1 MAEIKSQNEELNI
14 KSLEELHFNIIDKY
28 FKENSF
34 VEHHINSV
42 NNFYENDIKNIFND
56 LNPITF
62 NAELNKPTGEFQHN
76 IEIYFGRKDLTG
88 IYYGKPIIYENGQ
101 TKTLYPNEAR
111 LRNMTYSIGIHVDIE
126 VIFTSYELENSRLVL
141 NEEGKHVN
149 SKIIE
154 KYFLGSFPVML
165 QSKQCILSG
174 LSQRMR
180 YSLGECKHDYGG
192 YFIIDGKEKALV
204 PQEIFSNNMI
214 YIRPVKDN
222 IHDFSV
228 EVRSISRDE
237 TKPKR
242 TLAIRRVM
250 KNSTDHNEHFVVFIP
265 NVRKAVPLF
274 ILFRALGLTSDKEII
289 ETIIGDTVQNE
300 HYLELLRPSVVDGGR
315 IYNNVN
321 AMEFISSLTKEQYG
335 INSAYSILSD
345 YFLPHIGEI
354 NFINKAHYLGYM
366 VLELLKVINGEK
378 KPTDRDNYMFKRV
391 ETSGNMMK
399 QLFSEYANLMYKEYY
414 LLIEKEYYY
423 SKDNYKNKRK
433 GGEDEE
439 HKDYTSSHENFQNL
453 IMRNYQRFFQQKI
466 IYQGF
471 SRAFKGN
478 WGAFSHTKKI
488 GVIQPLNRLSYNSFL
503 SHLRKLNLNI
513 DASAKIVGPHLLHG
527 SQWGII
533 DPVDTPDGGNVGFHK
548 HMSMMTKIS
557 DDIDETLL
565 IKWIKKN
572 MNQTM
577 NVNGT
582 KVQLK
587 TIDISTVKKHEL
599 FKFIKVFINGNLLFV
614 TNLPDYFK
622 KSFLNA
628 RRLNLIPSYIS
639 ISFNIKDRYIFIYCD
654 EGRLLRPLL
663 YFSNNTLNY
672 LNQPEILQKIIYND
686 FTWNECINSF
696 KSDGE
701 KHLNKY
707 INVTPDIINN
717 KKNYDLRGII
727 EFLDKS
733 EEDSALVCMYANEIK
748 KQGTYEY
755 SHCEIHPSMIFGV
768 MGHQVILPEHNQLPR
783 NLFACG
789 QAKQAV
795 SLYHSNFNYRIDKM
809 GVILNYGEIP
819 ISKNRIYKYI
829 HEEEH
834 PYGFNAV
841 VAIMCYNAYNVEDAI
856 LINEGSL
863 KRGLYHTTYYNDY
876 EAHEEKDKG
885 TNKIIK
891 NLSKEKAIEVKP
903 GYDYNYLGENGLI
916 QENTPMDDKKILIG
930 MVNYND
936 LDSEKRSDSSVY
948 PKKGQLGY
956 VDKAYITDEIEG
968 KRIAKIRIREQ
979 RIPAMGDKFCSRCGQ
994 KGTIGTVVPEK
1005 DMPFTKDGIK
1015 PDIIINPHAIPSRM
1029 TIGQLV
1035 ETIMSKLGLQLGKFM
1050 DATPFT
1056 TEKNKIEKIGEMLT
1070 DYGMHSSGNEYLY
1083 NGMTGEQIEYSIF
1096 MGPTYYMRLKHM
1108 VKDKINYRS
1117 SGPRTLLTR
1126 QTNHGRANDG
1136 GLRIGEMER
1145 DGMIAHGCSHF
1156 LKDSMMTRGDK
1167 YKMAIC
1173 NHSGTI
1179 AIYDKETNNFFSPLI
1194 DGPIEAKIE
1203 GKDIIKTTKLSKY
1216 GKQFSIV
1223 EIPYSFKLLMQEL
1236 SAMNVQM
1243 RLITSDNINI
1253 MEKKS
1258 VIKLSEIM
1266 KKTANRQKLSEEERK
1281 QLFEKKQKTREE
1293 VPNEEELEQVMNN
1306 ELKDRLKMPSNINL
1320 WNKLE
1325 EQDETMYFS
1334 LIRTK
1339 DDEPSEILFSSD
1351 YPQIKTSPPNFYP
1364 ELWDNDV
1371 IIQKEL
1377 SPQLIADS
1385 LRLNQM
1391 KNNFNLVVKAMILN
1405 KQLGIPNDQ
1414 PIKLNEDGVQ
1424 IRDGSEAHGT
1434 SPFMFDSPAVVNRPE
1449 SPAFQLSPY
1458 SENKDDPAV
1467 EPQQEQQPNQ
1477 SELEV
1482 NKEPSPNNVNE
1493 EVIPIGTD
1501 ENGQNEAE
1509 NENQVE
1515 NKKEEITQSGGT
1527 PEEIK
1532 NEILVVKK
1540 I

>member
-1 MAEIKSQNEELNI
+1 MAEINRQNEETSKI
-14 KSLEELHFNIIDKY
+14 SLEELHFNIIDKY

-76 IEIYFGRKDLTG
+76 IEIYFGKKDLTG
-88 IYYGKPIIYENGQ
+88 IYYGKPIIYENGK
-101 TKTLYPNEAR
+101 TKILYPNEAR

-126 VIFTSYELENSRLVL
+126 IIFTSHTMVNAKLDLSEEGTHINSR
-141 NEEGKHVN
+141 
-149 SKIIE
+149 IIE

-165 QSKQCILSG
+165 QSKQCVLSG
-174 LSQRMR
+174 LSKVMR
-180 YSLGECKHDYGG
+180 YNLGECKHDYGG

-204 PQEIFSNNMI
+204 PQEVFSNNMI
-214 YIRPVKDN
+214 YTRPVNDN

-274 ILFRALGLTSDKEII
+274 ILFRALGLTNDKEII
-289 ETIIGDTVQNE
+289 ETIIGDTDKNE
-300 HYLELLRPSVVDGGR
+300 HYLELLRPSVIDGGK
-315 IYNNVN
+315 IYNSVN

-345 YFLPHIGEI
+345 YFLPHIGEM
-354 NFINKAHYLGYM
+354 NFMNKAHYLGYM

-399 QLFSEYANLMYKEYY
+399 QLFSEYANIMYKEYY

-423 SKDNYKNKRK
+423 SKDNYRNKRK
-433 GGEDEE
+433 GSEDEE
-439 HKDYTSSHENFQNL
+439 VKDYTSTHENFQNL

-471 SRAFKGN
+471 SKAFKGN
-478 WGAFSHTKKI
+478 WGAFQHTKKI

-557 DDIDETLL
+557 EDIDERLI
-565 IKWIKKN
+565 IKWIKRN
-572 MNQTM
+572 MMTIHANILDKPT
-577 NVNGT
+577 T
-582 KVQLK
+582 LK
-587 TIDISTVKKHEL
+587 TIDIAVAKKHEL
-599 FKFIKVFINGNLLFV
+599 FNFFKIFVNGNLLFL
-614 TNLPDYFK
+614 TNIPDLFK
-622 KSFLNA
+622 KTFLQA
-628 RRLNLIPSYIS
+628 RRLNLIPPYIS
-639 ISFNIKDRYIFIYCD
+639 ISFNIKDRYIHIYCD

-663 YFSNNTLNY
+663 YFSENTLNY
-672 LNQPEILQKIIYND
+672 LNQSEVYQKLIYND
-686 FTWNECINSF
+686 FTWNQCINSF
-696 KSDGE
+696 KKDSGPSS
-701 KHLNKY
+701 NKY
-707 INVTPDIINN
+707 INITPDIINN
-717 KKNYDLRGII
+717 KENRKLRGII

-733 EEDSALVCMYANEIK
+733 EEDSALICMYANEIK

-809 GVILNYGEIP
+809 GVLLNYGEIP

-834 PYGFNAV
+834 PYGFNAI

-856 LINEGSL
+856 LVNEGSL

-876 EAHEEKDKG
+876 EAIEEKDNG
-885 TNKIIK
+885 SNKIIK
-891 NLSKEKAIEVKP
+891 NLSRETTIQVKP

-916 QENTPMDDKKILIG
+916 KENTPMDDKKILIG
-930 MVNYND
+930 MVNYSD

-994 KGTIGTVVPEK
+994 KGTIGTVIPEK

-1035 ETIMSKLGLQLGKFM
+1035 ETIMSKLGLNLGKFM

-1056 TEKNKIEKIGEMLT
+1056 TEKNKIEKIGDMLT
-1070 DYGMHSSGNEYLY
+1070 NYGMHSSGNEYLY

-1194 DGPIEAKIE
+1194 DGPIEAKVE
-1203 GKDIIKTTKLSKY
+1203 GKDLIKTTKISKH

-1243 RLITSDNINI
+1243 RLITSDNINL

-1258 VIKLSEIM
+1258 TIKLSEIM
-1266 KKTANRQKLSEEERK
+1266 RKTANRQKLSNEERTKLFERKPEEEPDK
-1281 QLFEKKQKTREE
+1281 DDLKEIM
-1293 VPNEEELEQVMNN
+1293 NEDF
-1306 ELKDRLKMPSNINL
+1306 KDRIKMPSNINL
-1320 WNKLE
+1320 WRKLE
-1325 EQDETMYFS
+1325 QDGTIMYFS
-1334 LIRTK
+1334 LITSDEELPEHYDS
-1339 DDEPSEILFSSD
+1339 DD
-1351 YPQIKTSPPNFYP
+1351 YP
-1364 ELWDNDV
+1364 ELKDGPPSFYPKLWNNDI
-1371 IIQKEL
+1371 IIQNG
-1377 SPQLIADS
+1377 
-1385 LRLNQM
+1385 LNPEIVAESI
-1391 KNNFNLVVKAMILN
+1391 KLNPNIPNNFNLIVEALKTD
-1405 KQLGIPNDQ
+1405 KQLGIVNDK
-1414 PIKLNEDGVQ
+1414 PIKLNEDGLR
-1424 IRDGSEAHGT
+1424 IYDDYGLHG
-1434 SPFMFDSPAVVNRPE
+1434 N
-1449 SPAFQLSPY
+1449 SPY
-1458 SENKDDPAV
+1458 NSPEFEFQQQQTNSPQFVVQNLSENKEDEQEPENIPKKDPGSENEE
-1467 EPQQEQQPNQ
+1467 EPQNEEQQ
-1477 SELEV
+1477 
-1482 NKEPSPNNVNE
+1482 NKEPQNE
-1493 EVIPIGTD
+1493 EPNEKQSD
-1501 ENGQNEAE
+1501 PNG
-1509 NENQVE
+1509 
-1515 NKKEEITQSGGT
+1515 
-1527 PEEIK
+1527 
-1532 NEILVVKK
+1532 EILVVKK

>member
-1 MAEIKSQNEELNI
+1 
-14 KSLEELHFNIIDKY
+14 
-28 FKENSF
+28 
-34 VEHHINSV
+34 
-42 NNFYENDIKNIFND
+42 
-56 LNPITF
+56 
-62 NAELNKPTGEFQHN
+62 
-76 IEIYFGRKDLTG
+76 
-88 IYYGKPIIYENGQ
+88 
-101 TKTLYPNEAR
+101 
-111 LRNMTYSIGIHVDIE
+111 
-126 VIFTSYELENSRLVL
+126 
-141 NEEGKHVN
+141 
-149 SKIIE
+149 
-154 KYFLGSFPVML
+154 
-165 QSKQCILSG
+165 
-174 LSQRMR
+174 
-180 YSLGECKHDYGG
+180 
-192 YFIIDGKEKALV
+192 
-204 PQEIFSNNMI
+204 
-214 YIRPVKDN
+214 
-222 IHDFSV
+222 
-228 EVRSISRDE
+228 
-237 TKPKR
+237 
-242 TLAIRRVM
+242 
-250 KNSTDHNEHFVVFIP
+250 
-265 NVRKAVPLF
+265 
-274 ILFRALGLTSDKEII
+274 
-289 ETIIGDTVQNE
+289 
-300 HYLELLRPSVVDGGR
+300 
-315 IYNNVN
+315 
-321 AMEFISSLTKEQYG
+321 MEYISSLTKEQYG

-345 YFLPHIGEI
+345 YLLPHIGEM
-354 NFINKAHYLGYM
+354 NFTNKAQYLGYM

-423 SKDNYKNKRK
+423 SKDNYKNKK
-433 GGEDEE
+433 NDEE
-439 HKDYTSSHENFQNL
+439 EKKDYTSNHENFQNL

-478 WGAFSHTKKI
+478 WGAFSHTKKV

-513 DASAKIVGPHLLHG
+513 DASSKIVGPHLLHG

-557 DDIDETLL
+557 NDINENKL

-572 MNQTM
+572 MN
-577 NVNGT
+577 NSLSANG
-582 KVQLK
+582 KEIKLK
-587 TIDISTVKKHEL
+587 TIEISFAKKHEL
-599 FKFIKVFINGNLLFV
+599 FNYIKVFINGNLLFV
-614 TNLPDYFK
+614 TNSPFLFK

-628 RRLNLIPSYIS
+628 RRLNLIPSYVS

-663 YFSNNTLNY
+663 YFSDNTLNY
-672 LNQPEILQKIIYND
+672 LNQPEVYQKIVYDDFRWND
-686 FTWNECINSF
+686 CINSF
-696 KSDGE
+696 KQDG
-701 KHLNKY
+701 NKFVNNF
-707 INVTPDIINN
+707 IDVTPEIINN
-717 KKNYDLRGII
+717 KENYKLRGIV

-748 KQGTYEY
+748 KQIKYEY

-795 SLYHSNFNYRIDKM
+795 SLYHSNFPYRIDKM

-819 ISKNRIYKYI
+819 LCKNRIYKYI

-834 PYGFNAV
+834 PYGFNAI

-876 EAHEEKDKG
+876 EAHEEREKG
-885 TNKIIK
+885 SNKIIK
-891 NLSKEKAIEVKP
+891 NLSKEKTIEVKP

-916 QENTPMDDKKILIG
+916 KENIQMDDKKILIG
-930 MVNYND
+930 MVNYSD
-936 LDSEKRSDSSVY
+936 LDSENRSDSSVY

-956 VDKAYITDEIEG
+956 VDKAYITNDVEG

-994 KGTIGTVVPEK
+994 KGTIGTVIPEK
-1005 DMPFTKDGIK
+1005 DMPFTKDGVK

-1179 AIYDKETNNFFSPLI
+1179 AIYDKESQNFFSPLI

-1203 GKDIIKTTKLSKY
+1203 GKDIIKTTKISKY

-1243 RLITSDNINI
+1243 RLITSDNINLI
-1253 MEKKS
+1253 EKKS
-1258 VIKLSEIM
+1258 IVKLNEIM
-1266 KKTANRQKLSEEERK
+1266 RKASNRQKLSEDEKRK
-1281 QLFEKKQKTREE
+1281 LFEKKTKIIEE
-1293 VPNEEELEQVMNN
+1293 EEEEELEELMNN
-1306 ELKDRLKMPSNINL
+1306 ELKDRIKMPINVYL

-1325 EQDETMYFS
+1325 KDDEIMYFS
-1334 LIRTK
+1334 LIRTE
-1339 DDEPSEILFSSD
+1339 DDNPSEILFSSD
-1351 YPQIKTSPPNFYP
+1351 YQQLKINPPNFYP

-1371 IIQKEL
+1371 IIKNEL
-1377 SPQLIADS
+1377 SPQIVADS
-1385 LRLNQM
+1385 LRINQIA
-1391 KNNFNLVVKAMILN
+1391 NNFNLVVKAMILN
-1405 KQLGIPNDQ
+1405 KQLGLLNDQ
-1414 PIKLNEDGVQ
+1414 PIKLNEYGIQV
-1424 IRDGSEAHGT
+1424 RDGSEPHGS
-1434 SPFMFDSPAVVNRPE
+1434 SPYMPEIPDLQLEQQGSE
-1449 SPAFQLSPY
+1449 SPAFQLS
-1458 SENKDDPAV
+1458 
-1467 EPQQEQQPNQ
+1467 
-1477 SELEV
+1477 
-1482 NKEPSPNNVNE
+1482 NVNE
-1493 EVIPIGTD
+1493 VQEEAQEPQPETEPVQVIEESKSVQIEKEEE
-1501 ENGQNEAE
+1501 ENGNANE
-1509 NENQVE
+1509 NENIE
-1515 NKKEEITQSGGT
+1515 KEQSGGNT
-1527 PEEIK
+1527 KELN

>member
-1 MAEIKSQNEELNI
+1 MAEIKSQNEDLNI

-42 NNFYENDIKNIFND
+42 NNFYESDIKNVLND
-56 LNPITF
+56 LNPIIF

-76 IEIYFGRKDLTG
+76 IEIYFGKKDLTG
-88 IYYGKPIIYENGQ
+88 IYYGKPIIYENGK

-126 VIFTSYELENSRLVL
+126 VVFTSYNMVNSKLDL
-141 NEEGKHVN
+141 SEEGKHVET
-149 SKIIE
+149 KIIE
-154 KYFLGSFPVML
+154 KYFLGSFPIML

-174 LSQRMR
+174 LSQSMR
-180 YSLGECKHDYGG
+180 YNLGECKHDYGG
-192 YFIIDGKEKALV
+192 YFIIDGKEKVLV
-204 PQEIFSNNMI
+204 PQEVFSNNMI

-237 TKPKR
+237 KKPKR

-250 KNSTDHNEHFVVFIP
+250 KNSSDHNEHLVVFVP
-265 NVRKAVPLF
+265 NVRKPVPLF
-274 ILFRALGLTSDKEII
+274 ILFRALGLTSDKEIV
-289 ETIIGDTVQNE
+289 ETIIGDIEKNE
-300 HYLELLRPSVVDGGR
+300 HYLELLRPSVVDGGG
-315 IYNNVN
+315 IYNNIN
-321 AMEFISSLTKEQYG
+321 AMEYISSLTKEQYG

-345 YFLPHIGEI
+345 YLLPHIGEM
-354 NFINKAHYLGYM
+354 NFTNKAQYLGYM

-423 SKDNYKNKRK
+423 SKDNYKNKK
-433 GGEDEE
+433 KDEEDEE
-439 HKDYTSSHENFQNL
+439 EKKDYTSNHENFQNL

-478 WGAFSHTKKI
+478 WGAFSHTKKV

-513 DASAKIVGPHLLHG
+513 DASSKIVGPHLLHG

-557 DDIDETLL
+557 NDINENKL

-572 MNQTM
+572 MN
-577 NVNGT
+577 NSLSANG
-582 KVQLK
+582 KKIELK
-587 TIDISTVKKHEL
+587 TIEISLAKKDEL
-599 FKFIKVFINGNLLFV
+599 FNFIKVFINGNLLFV
-614 TNLPDYFK
+614 TNSPFLFK
-622 KSFLNA
+622 KTFLNA

-663 YFSNNTLNY
+663 YFSDNTLNY
-672 LNQPEILQKIIYND
+672 LNQPEIYQKIIYND
-686 FTWNECINSF
+686 FTWNDCINSF
-696 KSDGE
+696 KQDGD
-701 KHLNKY
+701 KF
-707 INVTPDIINN
+707 INDFIDVSPEIINN
-717 KKNYDLRGII
+717 KENYKLRGII

-748 KQGTYEY
+748 KQIKYEY

-795 SLYHSNFNYRIDKM
+795 SLYHSNFPYRIDKM

-819 ISKNRIYKYI
+819 LSKNRIYKYI

-834 PYGFNAV
+834 PYGFNAI

-876 EAHEEKDKG
+876 EAHEERDKG
-885 TNKIIK
+885 SNKIIK
-891 NLSKEKAIEVKP
+891 NLSKEKTIEVKP
-903 GYDYNYLGENGLI
+903 GYDYNYLSENGLI
-916 QENTPMDDKKILIG
+916 KENTQMDDKKILIG
-930 MVNYND
+930 MVNYSD
-936 LDSEKRSDSSVY
+936 LDSENRSDSSVY

-956 VDKAYITDEIEG
+956 VDKAYITNDVEG

-994 KGTIGTVVPEK
+994 KGTIGTVIPEK
-1005 DMPFTKDGIK
+1005 DMPFTKDGVK

-1035 ETIMSKLGLQLGKFM
+1035 ETIMSKLGLKLGKFM

-1056 TEKNKIEKIGEMLT
+1056 TQKNKIEKIGEMLT

-1156 LKDSMMTRGDK
+1156 LKDSMMIRGDK

-1179 AIYDKETNNFFSPLI
+1179 AIYDKESKNFFSPLI

-1203 GKDIIKTTKLSKY
+1203 GKDIIKTTKISKY

-1223 EIPYSFKLLMQEL
+1223 EIPYSFKLLIQEL

-1243 RLITSDNINI
+1243 RLITSDNINLI
-1253 MEKKS
+1253 EKKS
-1258 VIKLSEIM
+1258 VVKFNEIM
-1266 KKTANRQKLSEEERK
+1266 RKASNRQKLSEDEKRK
-1281 QLFEKKQKTREE
+1281 LFEKKTKIIEE
-1293 VPNEEELEQVMNN
+1293 EEEELEEVMNK
-1306 ELKDRLKMPSNINL
+1306 ELKDRIKMPINVYL

-1325 EQDETMYFS
+1325 KDDEIMYFS
-1334 LIRTK
+1334 LIRNEN
-1339 DDEPSEILFSSD
+1339 DDPSEILFSSE
-1351 YPQIKTSPPNFYP
+1351 YPKLKINPPNFYP

-1371 IIQKEL
+1371 IIKNEL
-1377 SPQLIADS
+1377 SPQIVADS
-1385 LRLNQM
+1385 LRINQIA
-1391 KNNFNLVVKAMILN
+1391 NNFNLVVKAMILN
-1405 KQLGIPNDQ
+1405 KQLGLLNDQ
-1414 PIKLNEDGVQ
+1414 PIKLNEYGMQV
-1424 IRDGSEAHGT
+1424 RDGSEPHGS
-1434 SPFMFDSPAVVNRPE
+1434 SPYMPESPDLQLQQQSE
-1449 SPAFQLSPY
+1449 SPAFQLS
-1458 SENKDDPAV
+1458 
-1467 EPQQEQQPNQ
+1467 
-1477 SELEV
+1477 
-1482 NKEPSPNNVNE
+1482 NVNE
-1493 EVIPIGTD
+1493 VQPEAQEPETEPVQVIEESKPVQIEKEEE
-1501 ENGQNEAE
+1501 ENGNANE
-1509 NENQVE
+1509 NENIE
-1515 NKKEEITQSGGT
+1515 KEQSGGKM
-1527 PEEIK
+1527 EELN